1 MSTISDAILKDHR
14 EINEYAENIRTAT
27 DNDSKVRWQNQFTWE
42 LARHSIGEELVVYPA
57 FAKHLGA
64 KGQAMADKDRKEHQ
78 VVKEALNKFQ
88 GMKPQDPNFI
98 PTLDALM
105 KDLNQH
111 IEEEEKDDLPALE
124 SAIQNN
130 ESLSIAKSFGRTKAF
145 VPSRS
150 HPHAPSKPPFETVVG
165 LMTAPIDHLGDM
177 FRKFP
182 DETASPNPST
192 K

>member
-1 MSTISDAILKDHR
+1 MSTISDAIIKDHR

-27 DNDSKVRWQNQFTWE
+27 DNDSRVRWQNQFTWE

-88 GMKPQDPNFI
+88 KMKPQNPDFI

-105 KDLNQH
+105 KELNQH

-124 SAIQNN
+124 SAIQNT
-130 ESLSIAKSFGRTKAF
+130 ESHSIAKSFGRTKAF

-192 K
+192 Q